1 MRTCLNAP
9 YGAPCFLAQLS
20 LRLSRAI
27 SARLNTP
34 YGAPCFLTSRHSL
47 MRRQALPGLNTPYGA
62 PRFLT
67 HRTSTCPSRA
77 NSSLNAPYGAPRFLT
92 STLLP
97 RGNVRTCLNAPYG
110 APCFLTFIKLHIAD
124 YTYSRLNA
132 PYGAP
137 CFLTARRVAPVVTRG
152 NDTSD
157 RQGPKKQESDP
168 QARRQISRLF
178 VAIRR
183 IATDGQQHS
192 SRPEHSRSR
201 RSVAPLHACTTPHAK
216 QPTNLTQTRTPPTR
230 PIPHT
235 EAGTHRTA
243 QRDGPRPRIGA

>member
-67 HRTSTCPSRA
+67 
-77 NSSLNAPYGAPRFLT
+77 

-97 RGNVRTCLNAPYG
+97 RGNVRTC
-110 APCFLTFIKLHIAD
+110 
-124 YTYSRLNA
+124 LNA

>member
-97 RGNVRTCLNAPYG
+97 RGNVRTC
-110 APCFLTFIKLHIAD
+110 
-124 YTYSRLNA
+124 LNA

>member
-34 YGAPCFLTSRHSL
+34 YGAPCFLTSRHSR

-110 APCFLTFIKLHIAD
+110 APCFLT
-124 YTYSRLNA
+124 
-132 PYGAP
+132 
-137 CFLTARRVAPVVTRG
+137 ARRVAPVVTRG

-192 SRPEHSRSR
+192 SRPGNSRSR
-201 RSVAPLHACTTPHAK
+201 RRVAPLHACTTPHAK
-216 QPTNLTQTRTPPTR
+216 QPTNHAQTRTPPTR

>member
-110 APCFLTFIKLHIAD
+110 APCFLT
-124 YTYSRLNA
+124 
-132 PYGAP
+132 
-137 CFLTARRVAPVVTRG
+137 ARRVAPGVTRG

>member
-77 NSSLNAPYGAPRFLT
+77 NSS
-92 STLLP
+92 
-97 RGNVRTCLNAPYG
+97 
-110 APCFLTFIKLHIAD
+110 
-124 YTYSRLNA
+124 LNA

>member
-1 MRTCLNAP
+1 MPA
-9 YGAPCFLAQLS
+9 S
-20 LRLSRAI
+20 WES
-27 SARLNTP
+27 
-34 YGAPCFLTSRHSL
+34 
-47 MRRQALPGLNTPYGA
+47 
-62 PRFLT
+62 
-67 HRTSTCPSRA
+67 
-77 NSSLNAPYGAPRFLT
+77 
-92 STLLP
+92 P
-97 RGNVRTCLNAPYG
+97 RGLNAPYG
-110 APCFLTFIKLHIAD
+110 APCFLTGFTVVASALPAR
-124 YTYSRLNA
+124 RLNA

-192 SRPEHSRSR
+192 SHPGNSRSR

-216 QPTNLTQTRTPPTR
+216 QPTNRTHAQMPPTR

-235 EAGTHRTA
+235 EAGVHRTV
-243 QRDGPRPRIGA
+243 QRDGPRPRDGA

>member
-77 NSSLNAPYGAPRFLT
+77 NSNLNAPYGAPRFLT

-97 RGNVRTCLNAPYG
+97 RGNVRTC
-110 APCFLTFIKLHIAD
+110 
-124 YTYSRLNA
+124 LNA

>member
-1 MRTCLNAP
+1 MRGL
-9 YGAPCFLAQLS
+9 
-20 LRLSRAI
+20 
-27 SARLNTP
+27 ARLNAP

-97 RGNVRTCLNAPYG
+97 RGNVRTC
-110 APCFLTFIKLHIAD
+110 
-124 YTYSRLNA
+124 LNA